1 MVFSAKEQTV
11 HNCTDDRSQTS
22 TPQDEDK
29 TEVRVSPWRKTH
41 TSERKRIVAD
51 ESAISVNTRVKSK
64 LPWFS
69 SVQPRA
75 LTHISY
81 TGRTRA
87 RPTLL
92 RLAHAPTHAHLL
104 HTSYTSYTWTTLD
117 YTRYGYVKP
126 IDFVNCRNK
135 KCSGHSK
142 ETRTIFGHIYFLT
155 SVIINISNCIAE
167 KKSKRLGKKKKKTR
181 FTTDPFEKIRA
192 RIVTDSVHAFQAERN
207 RFERQWTRIYGWNN
221 FKKKNNWFE
230 NNTKPPQKKT
240 QKRKE
245 NEHENWSKIR
255 GLWHTFGCRTD
266 DETTIHVSYVVVTLC
281 IPELTQINPELTW
294 HTLRRRMSKEKP
306 TWADWSRRLWKKKKE
321 PTNKQ
326 VQENV
331 RGEGRWNDKD
341 DASTNATYVVCHVRK
356 EEKKSLSHV
365 QKPV

>member
-230 NNTKPPQKKT
+230 NNTKPPQKK
-240 QKRKE
+240 KHK
-245 NEHENWSKIR
+245 
-255 GLWHTFGCRTD
+255 
-266 DETTIHVSYVVVTLC
+266 
-281 IPELTQINPELTW
+281 
-294 HTLRRRMSKEKP
+294 KEKKTSTKIEAKFAAFGIRLDAEP
-306 TWADWSRRLWKKKKE
+306 MMKRRFTSRTWSSHYASRNW
-321 PTNKQ
+321 
-326 VQENV
+326 
-331 RGEGRWNDKD
+331 
-341 DASTNATYVVCHVRK
+341 RK
-356 EEKKSLSHV
+356 
-365 QKPV
+365 